1 MIDLHVHSSFSD
13 GTDTPEALVA
23 HARRLGL
30 RALALT
36 DHDNTAGV
44 ARFLAA
50 CRAGHLTGLAG
61 VELSAAVPSGTLHLV
76 GLGIDPG
83 CAALQAALEQVQEGR
98 GGRNRRILG
107 KLHDLG
113 FDLDWAE
120 VARQAGDETVGR
132 PHFAQAMVARGWA
145 ASVQE
150 VFDRYLAKGAPAYV
164 DRFRMTPADA
174 IRLIRAAGG
183 VAILAH
189 PLTWIQD
196 LTQLDGA
203 IGELFEGGLAGLEAY
218 YPSHTAEETIALLRL
233 AARRQLLVSGGTD
246 YHGRAVKPDIEL
258 GSGSGALDVPDTLLE
273 PLFAAL
279 GPAGHY
285 HRESVA

>member
-1 MIDLHVHSSFSD
+1 MIDLHVHSCFSD
-13 GTDTPEALVA
+13 GTDTPEELAA
-23 HARRLGL
+23 HARRIGL

-50 CRAGHLTGLAG
+50 CRAGNLTGLAG
-61 VELSAAVPSGTLHLV
+61 VELSAAVPSGSLHLV

-83 CAALQAALEQVQEGR
+83 CAALQEALEQVQEGR
-98 GGRNRRILG
+98 GGRNQRILG
-107 KLHDLG
+107 KLRQLG

-150 VFDRYLAKGAPAYV
+150 VFDRFLAKGAPAYV
-164 DRFRMTPADA
+164 DRFRMTPVEA

-189 PLTWIQD
+189 PLTWSPDPI
-196 LTQLDGA
+196 QLDRGV
-203 IGELFEGGLAGLEAY
+203 GELIASGLAGIEAY
-218 YPSHTAEETIALLRL
+218 YPSHSTEETVALLRL
-233 AARRQLLVSGGTD
+233 AARHHLLVSGGTD

-258 GSGSGALDVPDTLLE
+258 GSGNGTFEVPDAPLV

-285 HRESVA
+285 HRERVA